1 MNPAP
6 YDPKAL
12 LFSIPTQKGSHALTN
27 KPFGSPSDAI
37 SDATSSMREVASQV
51 KDEAAELGQKAS
63 EFGRTAVGAL
73 DARRGTAAS
82 GIDSAATALHA
93 NADKLPATV
102 GKFAHQT
109 ADTLSATAD
118 YVRDNTMRDV
128 VTDLTSY
135 VKAHPTQALVGAA
148 VVGFMAGRLLQR
160 D

>member
-1 MNPAP
+1 
-6 YDPKAL
+6 
-12 LFSIPTQKGSHALTN
+12 LTN

-37 SDATSSMREVASQV
+37 SDATSSMREAAAQAQE
-51 KDEAAELGQKAS
+51 EAAELGKKAS

-73 DARRGTAAS
+73 DASRSTAAS
-82 GIDSAATALHA
+82 GIESAAGALHA
-93 NADKLPATV
+93 NADRLPVTV

-118 YVRDNTMRDV
+118 YVRDNTMSDV
-128 VTDLTSY
+128 VTDLKSY

>member
-1 MNPAP
+1 M
-6 YDPKAL
+6 
-12 LFSIPTQKGSHALTN
+12 TN
-27 KPFGSPSDAI
+27 KPFGSPSDAF
-37 SDATSSMREVASQV
+37 SNATSSMHEGAVHV
-51 KDEAAELGQKAS
+51 HEEAAALGQKAS

-73 DARRGTAAS
+73 DAQRSTAAS
-82 GIDSAATALHA
+82 GIESAATALHA
-93 NADKLPATV
+93 NADRLPATV

-109 ADTLSATAD
+109 ADTVSATAD

-148 VVGFMAGRLLQR
+148 VVGFMAGRLMQR

>member
-1 MNPAP
+1 
-6 YDPKAL
+6 L
-12 LFSIPTQKGSHALTN
+12 LISIQTQKGNQALTN
-27 KPFGSPSDAI
+27 KPFGSSSDPI
-37 SDATSSMREVASQV
+37 STATSTMREAAAQAQ
-51 KDEAAELGQKAS
+51 DEAAELAQKAS

-73 DARRGTAAS
+73 DAPRSTAAS
-82 GIDSAATALHA
+82 AIDSAATALHE
-93 NADKLPATV
+93 NAERLPATV

-109 ADTLSATAD
+109 ADTLSTTAD

-128 VTDLTSY
+128 VTDLKGY

>member
-1 MNPAP
+1 
-6 YDPKAL
+6 
-12 LFSIPTQKGSHALTN
+12 LTN

-37 SDATSSMREVASQV
+37 SNATSSMRDAAVHAQE
-51 KDEAAELGQKAS
+51 EAVELGQKAS

-73 DARRGTAAS
+73 DASRSTAAS
-82 GIDSAATALHA
+82 GIESAATALHA
-93 NADKLPATV
+93 NADRLPATV

-118 YVRDNTMRDV
+118 YVRDNTMRDA
-128 VTDLTSY
+128 VTDLKEY